1 MSESGQANVVS
12 GRAGGGAARAA
23 NGGDRLSREG
33 NADTRAQILAATEA
47 LLERVPLGELSVAQI
62 IEQAEISRA
71 TFYFYFGSK
80 FGVVV
85 GLLAEVMDV
94 VYDTAR
100 PFIDRAEQD
109 EPVAALRRSLEA
121 AAEMWRRHR
130 LALRA
135 VSEHWNAVPELRALW
150 LAVVKRFVD
159 GVASEIDRQRAAG
172 LAPAGVDSREL
183 ATVLL
188 WACER
193 GFYVAGLDVGSEL
206 RSEEEAVDALFAVWR
221 GAIYGR

>member
-1 MSESGQANVVS
+1 VERRTAVS
-12 GRAGGGAARAA
+12 DGGAVRTTNGSDRRA
-23 NGGDRLSREG
+23 REG
-33 NADTRAQILAATEA
+33 NADTRALILAATES
-47 LLERVPLGELSVAQI
+47 LLERMPLQDLSVAQI

-71 TFYFYFGSK
+71 TFYFYFSSK

-85 GLLAEVMDV
+85 GLLSKIMDD
-94 VYDTAR
+94 VYDVAR
-100 PFIDRAEQD
+100 PFMERANDD
-109 EPVAALRRSLEA
+109 EPTAALRRSLESA
-121 AAEMWRRHR
+121 ARTWRTHR

-150 LAVVKRFVD
+150 LGVVARFTD

-183 ATVLL
+183 AAALL

-193 GFYVAGLDVGSEL
+193 SFYVAGLDVGSEL
-206 RSEEEAVDALFAVWR
+206 RSEEHAVDALFAIWR
-221 GAIYGR
+221 GGIYG

>member
-1 MSESGQANVVS
+1 V
-12 GRAGGGAARAA
+12 A
-23 NGGDRLSREG
+23 NGSDRLAREG

-47 LLERVPLGELSVAQI
+47 LLERVPLHDLSVAQI

-71 TFYFYFGSK
+71 TFYFYFSSK

-85 GLLAEVMDV
+85 GLLTKIMDDI
-94 VYDTAR
+94 YDVAR
-100 PFIDRAEQD
+100 PFIDRADDD

-121 AAEMWRRHR
+121 AAALWRKHR

-150 LAVVKRFVD
+150 LVVVKRFVD
-159 GVASEIDRQRAAG
+159 GVAGEIDRQRSVG
-172 LAPAGVDSREL
+172 LAPTGTDSREL

-193 GFYVAGLDVGSEL
+193 AFYVAGLDVGSDL
-206 RSEEEAVDALFAVWR
+206 RSEEHAVDALFAVWR
-221 GAIYGR
+221 GGIYADG